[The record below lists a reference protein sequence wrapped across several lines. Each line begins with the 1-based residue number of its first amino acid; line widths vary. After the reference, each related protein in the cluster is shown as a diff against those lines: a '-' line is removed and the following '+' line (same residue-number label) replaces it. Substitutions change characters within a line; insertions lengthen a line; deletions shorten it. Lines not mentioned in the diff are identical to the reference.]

1 MSNQSALNDSLN
13 KLSELSSSGEVARIN
28 RSKRSSRHK
37 SESAKSLL
45 GNLLDDSIATADAER
60 EREEERKR
68 REEEEAQRKKEYEE
82 QVAKLQAENEQLRSR
97 PNIITDQYIET
108 QNVRTQY
115 QFPKTY
121 RPSRRKLNTTD
132 QTQLP
137 LWNNNATYM

>member
-1 MSNQSALNDSLN
+1 MATDEHNIEA
-13 KLSELSSSGEVARIN
+13 
-28 RSKRSSRHK
+28 
-37 SESAKSLL
+37 
-45 GNLLDDSIATADAER
+45 LLDFSKQQDELIEGHQKEMQQVLAGKEQLRIALAREHTLTKVQAE
-60 EREEERKR
+60 EIAALK
-68 REEEEAQRKKEYEE
+68 E

-115 QFPKTY
+115 QFQKPKTY

>member
-1 MSNQSALNDSLN
+1 MATDDHNIEA
-13 KLSELSSSGEVARIN
+13 
-28 RSKRSSRHK
+28 
-37 SESAKSLL
+37 
-45 GNLLDDSIATADAER
+45 LLDFSKQQDELIEGHQKEMQQVLAGKEQLRIALAREHTLTKEQAE
-60 EREEERKR
+60 EIAALK
-68 REEEEAQRKKEYEE
+68 E

-108 QNVRTQY
+108 QNVSTQY

>member
-1 MSNQSALNDSLN
+1 MATDDHNIEA
-13 KLSELSSSGEVARIN
+13 
-28 RSKRSSRHK
+28 
-37 SESAKSLL
+37 
-45 GNLLDDSIATADAER
+45 LLDFSKQQDELIEGHQKEMQQVLAGKEQLRIALAREHTLTKEQAE
-60 EREEERKR
+60 EIAALK
-68 REEEEAQRKKEYEE
+68 E

-121 RPSRRKLNTTD
+121 RSSRRKRNTTD

>member
-1 MSNQSALNDSLN
+1 MQQVLAGKEQLRIAL
-13 KLSELSSSGEVARIN
+13 AREHTLT
-28 RSKRSSRHK
+28 K
-37 SESAKSLL
+37 EQAEE
-45 GNLLDDSIATADAER
+45 IAAL
-60 EREEERKR
+60 K
-68 REEEEAQRKKEYEE
+68 E

-108 QNVRTQY
+108 QNIRTQY

-121 RPSRRKLNTTD
+121 RSSRRKLNTTD

>member
-1 MSNQSALNDSLN
+1 METDEHNIEA
-13 KLSELSSSGEVARIN
+13 
-28 RSKRSSRHK
+28 
-37 SESAKSLL
+37 
-45 GNLLDDSIATADAER
+45 LLDFSKQQDELIEGHQKEMQQVLAGKEQLRIALAREHILTKEQAE
-60 EREEERKR
+60 EIAALK
-68 REEEEAQRKKEYEE
+68 E

-115 QFPKTY
+115 QFSKPKTY
-121 RPSRRKLNTTD
+121 CSSRRKLNTTD

>member
-1 MSNQSALNDSLN
+1 METDDHNIEA
-13 KLSELSSSGEVARIN
+13 
-28 RSKRSSRHK
+28 
-37 SESAKSLL
+37 
-45 GNLLDDSIATADAER
+45 LLDFSKQQDELIEGHQKEMQQVLAGKEQLRIALARKHALTKVQAE
-60 EREEERKR
+60 EIAALK
-68 REEEEAQRKKEYEE
+68 E

>member
-1 MSNQSALNDSLN
+1 METDEHNIEA
-13 KLSELSSSGEVARIN
+13 
-28 RSKRSSRHK
+28 
-37 SESAKSLL
+37 
-45 GNLLDDSIATADAER
+45 LLDFSKQQDELIEGHQKEMQQVLAGKEQLRIALAREHTLTKEQAE
-60 EREEERKR
+60 EIAALK
-68 REEEEAQRKKEYEE
+68 E

-115 QFPKTY
+115 QFPKTC
-121 RPSRRKLNTTD
+121 RSSRRKLNTTD

>member
-1 MSNQSALNDSLN
+1 MPTDNLNI
-13 KLSELSSSGEVARIN
+13 EA
-28 RSKRSSRHK
+28 
-37 SESAKSLL
+37 
-45 GNLLDDSIATADAER
+45 LLDFSKQQDELIEGHQKEMQQVLAGKEQLRIALAREHTLTKEQAE
-60 EREEERKR
+60 EIAALK
-68 REEEEAQRKKEYEE
+68 E

-115 QFPKTY
+115 QFQKTKTY

>member
-1 MSNQSALNDSLN
+1 METDEHNIEA
-13 KLSELSSSGEVARIN
+13 
-28 RSKRSSRHK
+28 
-37 SESAKSLL
+37 
-45 GNLLDDSIATADAER
+45 LLDFSKQQDELIEGHQKEMQQVLAGKEQLRIALAREHTLTKVQAE
-60 EREEERKR
+60 EIAALK
-68 REEEEAQRKKEYEE
+68 E

-108 QNVRTQY
+108 QNISTQY

>member
-1 MSNQSALNDSLN
+1 METDDHNIEA
-13 KLSELSSSGEVARIN
+13 
-28 RSKRSSRHK
+28 
-37 SESAKSLL
+37 
-45 GNLLDDSIATADAER
+45 LLDFSKQQDELIEGHQKEMQQVLAGKEQLRIALAREHTLTKEQAE
-60 EREEERKR
+60 KI
-68 REEEEAQRKKEYEE
+68 AALKE

-108 QNVRTQY
+108 QNIRTQY

>member
-1 MSNQSALNDSLN
+1 MATDEHNIEA
-13 KLSELSSSGEVARIN
+13 
-28 RSKRSSRHK
+28 
-37 SESAKSLL
+37 
-45 GNLLDDSIATADAER
+45 LLDFSKQQDELIEGHQKEMQQVLAGKEQLRIALAREHTLTKEQAE
-60 EREEERKR
+60 EIAALK
-68 REEEEAQRKKEYEE
+68 E

-108 QNVRTQY
+108 QNIRTQY

>member
-1 MSNQSALNDSLN
+1 MEIDEHNIEA
-13 KLSELSSSGEVARIN
+13 
-28 RSKRSSRHK
+28 
-37 SESAKSLL
+37 
-45 GNLLDDSIATADAER
+45 LLDFSKQQDELIEGHQKEMQQVLAGKEQLRIALAREHTLTKVQAE
-60 EREEERKR
+60 EIAALK
-68 REEEEAQRKKEYEE
+68 E

-108 QNVRTQY
+108 QNISTQY

>member
-1 MSNQSALNDSLN
+1 MEIDEHNIEA
-13 KLSELSSSGEVARIN
+13 
-28 RSKRSSRHK
+28 
-37 SESAKSLL
+37 
-45 GNLLDDSIATADAER
+45 LLDFSKQQDELIEGHQKEMQQVLAGKEQLRIALAREHTLTKEQAE
-60 EREEERKR
+60 EIAALK
-68 REEEEAQRKKEYEE
+68 E

-115 QFPKTY
+115 QFPKPKTY
-121 RPSRRKLNTTD
+121 RSSRRKLNTTD

>member
-1 MSNQSALNDSLN
+1 METDDHNIEA
-13 KLSELSSSGEVARIN
+13 
-28 RSKRSSRHK
+28 
-37 SESAKSLL
+37 
-45 GNLLDDSIATADAER
+45 LLDFSKQQDELIEGHQKEMQQVLAGKEQLRIALAREHTLTKEQAE
-60 EREEERKR
+60 EIAALK
-68 REEEEAQRKKEYEE
+68 E

-108 QNVRTQY
+108 QNIRTQY

>member
-1 MSNQSALNDSLN
+1 METDDQNIEA
-13 KLSELSSSGEVARIN
+13 
-28 RSKRSSRHK
+28 
-37 SESAKSLL
+37 
-45 GNLLDDSIATADAER
+45 LLDFSKQQDELIEGHQKEMQQVLAGKEQLRIALAREHTLTKVQAE
-60 EREEERKR
+60 EIAALK
-68 REEEEAQRKKEYEE
+68 E

-108 QNVRTQY
+108 QNISTQY

>member
-1 MSNQSALNDSLN
+1 METDDLNI
-13 KLSELSSSGEVARIN
+13 EA
-28 RSKRSSRHK
+28 
-37 SESAKSLL
+37 
-45 GNLLDDSIATADAER
+45 LLDFSKQQDELIEGHQKEMQQVLAGKEQLRIALAREHTLTKEQAE
-60 EREEERKR
+60 EIAALK
-68 REEEEAQRKKEYEE
+68 E

-115 QFPKTY
+115 QFQKPKTY

>member
-1 MSNQSALNDSLN
+1 METDDHNIEA
-13 KLSELSSSGEVARIN
+13 
-28 RSKRSSRHK
+28 
-37 SESAKSLL
+37 
-45 GNLLDDSIATADAER
+45 LLDFSKQQDELIEGHQKEMQQVLAGKEQLRIALARKHTLTKVQAE
-60 EREEERKR
+60 EIAALK
-68 REEEEAQRKKEYEE
+68 E

>member
-1 MSNQSALNDSLN
+1 METDEHNIEA
-13 KLSELSSSGEVARIN
+13 
-28 RSKRSSRHK
+28 
-37 SESAKSLL
+37 
-45 GNLLDDSIATADAER
+45 LLDFSKQQDELIEGHQKEMQQVLAGKEQLRIALAREHTLTKEQAE
-60 EREEERKR
+60 EIAALK
-68 REEEEAQRKKEYEE
+68 E

-108 QNVRTQY
+108 QNIRTQY

>member
-1 MSNQSALNDSLN
+1 METDEHNIEA
-13 KLSELSSSGEVARIN
+13 
-28 RSKRSSRHK
+28 
-37 SESAKSLL
+37 
-45 GNLLDDSIATADAER
+45 LLDFSKQQDELIEGHQKEMQQVLAGKEQLRIALAREHTLTKVQAE
-60 EREEERKR
+60 EIAALK
-68 REEEEAQRKKEYEE
+68 E

-108 QNVRTQY
+108 QNISTQY
-115 QFPKTY
+115 QFPKPKTY

>member
-1 MSNQSALNDSLN
+1 METDEHNIEA
-13 KLSELSSSGEVARIN
+13 
-28 RSKRSSRHK
+28 
-37 SESAKSLL
+37 
-45 GNLLDDSIATADAER
+45 LLDFSKQQDELIEGHQKEMQQVLAGKEQLRIALAREHTLTKEQAE
-60 EREEERKR
+60 EIAALK
-68 REEEEAQRKKEYEE
+68 E

-108 QNVRTQY
+108 QNISTQY

>member
-1 MSNQSALNDSLN
+1 MATDEHNIEA
-13 KLSELSSSGEVARIN
+13 
-28 RSKRSSRHK
+28 
-37 SESAKSLL
+37 
-45 GNLLDDSIATADAER
+45 LLDFSKQQDELIEGHQKEMQQVLAGKEQLRIALAREHTLTKEQAE
-60 EREEERKR
+60 EIAALK
-68 REEEEAQRKKEYEE
+68 E

-108 QNVRTQY
+108 QNIRTQY

-137 LWNNNATYM
+137 LWNNNATDM

>member
-1 MSNQSALNDSLN
+1 METDDHNIEA
-13 KLSELSSSGEVARIN
+13 
-28 RSKRSSRHK
+28 
-37 SESAKSLL
+37 
-45 GNLLDDSIATADAER
+45 LLDFSKQQDELIEGHQKEMQQVLAGKEQLRIALAREHTLTKEQAE
-60 EREEERKR
+60 EIAALK
-68 REEEEAQRKKEYEE
+68 E

>member
-1 MSNQSALNDSLN
+1 MEIDEHNIEA
-13 KLSELSSSGEVARIN
+13 
-28 RSKRSSRHK
+28 
-37 SESAKSLL
+37 
-45 GNLLDDSIATADAER
+45 LLDFSKQQDELIEGHQKEMQQVLAGKEQLRIALAREHTLTKEQAE
-60 EREEERKR
+60 EIAALK
-68 REEEEAQRKKEYEE
+68 E

-108 QNVRTQY
+108 QNISTQY

>member
-1 MSNQSALNDSLN
+1 MATDEHNIEA
-13 KLSELSSSGEVARIN
+13 
-28 RSKRSSRHK
+28 
-37 SESAKSLL
+37 
-45 GNLLDDSIATADAER
+45 LLDFSKQQDELIEGHQKEMQQVLAGKEQLRIALAREHTLTKEQAE
-60 EREEERKR
+60 EIAALK
-68 REEEEAQRKKEYEE
+68 E

>member
-1 MSNQSALNDSLN
+1 MATDEHNIEA
-13 KLSELSSSGEVARIN
+13 
-28 RSKRSSRHK
+28 
-37 SESAKSLL
+37 
-45 GNLLDDSIATADAER
+45 LLDFSKQQDELIEGHQKEMQQVLAGKEQLRIALAREHTLTKEQAE
-60 EREEERKR
+60 EIAALK
-68 REEEEAQRKKEYEE
+68 E

-121 RPSRRKLNTTD
+121 RSSRRKRNTTD

>member
-1 MSNQSALNDSLN
+1 METDEHNIEA
-13 KLSELSSSGEVARIN
+13 
-28 RSKRSSRHK
+28 
-37 SESAKSLL
+37 
-45 GNLLDDSIATADAER
+45 LLDFSKQQDELIEGHQKEMQQVLAGKEQLRIALAREHTLTKVQAE
-60 EREEERKR
+60 EIAALK
-68 REEEEAQRKKEYEE
+68 E

-108 QNVRTQY
+108 QNIRTQY
-115 QFPKTY
+115 QFPKPKTY